1 MMKIKSVLLS
11 ALLLGSSAVAQAHMV
26 WLERTQNA
34 VNAYFGE
41 FAAGELET
49 QESSLKKFANAAVIQ
64 QDKPLKPTAQPDH
77 FSYATK
83 SKADVRFSADLLHGD
98 MLAQFRAKS
107 GREDVKPLAEL
118 EIVPASS
125 NSNQFV
131 TYFQGKPLA
140 KQEVIIFA
148 PNKWSKTYY
157 TNDKGE
163 FAVETPW
170 AGQYVIEAGK
180 PVEEAGKYE
189 QKEYKTRYL
198 VATLSFNVVK

>member
-1 MMKIKSVLLS
+1 MNVKSLVL
-11 ALLLGSSAVAQAHMV
+11 ALGLFAMAPLAQAHMV
-26 WLERTQNA
+26 WLERTQDA

-41 FAAGELET
+41 FAEGELET
-49 QESSLKKFANAAVIQ
+49 QQGSLKKFANAAVTQ
-64 QDKPLKPTAQPDH
+64 QDNALKATTQPNH

-83 SKADVRFSADLLHGD
+83 NAADVRFSADLLHGD

-107 GREDVKPLAEL
+107 GREETKAVAEL
-118 EIVPASS
+118 EIVPAKA

-131 TYFQGKPLA
+131 IYFQGKPLA
-140 KQEVIIFA
+140 EQEVVIFA

-157 TNDKGE
+157 TNDKGD
-163 FAVETPW
+163 FSVETPW

-189 QKEYKTRYL
+189 QQDYKNRYL
-198 VATLSFNVVK
+198 VATLSFNVAQ

>member
-1 MMKIKSVLLS
+1 MHIKSLCISV
-11 ALLLGSSAVAQAHMV
+11 LLLGSSSLAQAHMV
-26 WLERTQNA
+26 WLERTQDT

-49 QESSLKKFANAAVIQ
+49 QQGPLKKFSTAVVTQ
-64 QDKPLKPTAQPDH
+64 QDITLKATAQPDH

-83 SKADVRFSADLLHGD
+83 NTADVRFSADLLHGD
-98 MLAQFRAKS
+98 MLAQFRAKN
-107 GREDVKPLAEL
+107 GRSDVKAIAEL
-118 EIVPASS
+118 EIVPAAI

-131 TYFQGKPLA
+131 VYFQGKPLA
-140 KQEVIIFA
+140 EQEVVIFA

-170 AGQYVIEAGK
+170 AGQYVIEAGRQ
-180 PVEEAGKYE
+180 VDEAGKYE
-189 QKEYKTRYL
+189 QKDYKNRYL
-198 VATLSFNVVK
+198 VATLSFNVAQ

>member
-1 MMKIKSVLLS
+1 MKIKSVLLS
-11 ALLLGSSAVAQAHMV
+11 ALLLGSSAMAQAHMV
-26 WLERTQNA
+26 WLERTQDA

-49 QESSLKKFANAAVIQ
+49 QEGPLKKFATANVTQ
-64 QDKPLKPTAQPDH
+64 QDKALKATAQPNH

-83 SKADVRFSADLLHGD
+83 NAADVRFSADLLHGD

-107 GREDVKPLAEL
+107 GREDVKPVAEL
-118 EIVPASS
+118 EIVPATA
-125 NSNQFV
+125 NSNRFV
-131 TYFQGKPLA
+131 IYFQGKPLA
-140 KQEVIIFA
+140 QQEVVIFA

-157 TNDKGE
+157 SNDKGE

-180 PVEEAGKYE
+180 QVDEAGKYE
-189 QKEYKTRYL
+189 QKDYKNRYL
-198 VATLSFNVVK
+198 VATLSFHVAK